1 MTEWSQCPDV
11 ERVPGKVS
19 GAWLVKGTRLP
30 VSAILE
36 HADDYTPEEI
46 AAEIFEGVSP
56 EVVRRIID
64 FARLHAPSSA

>member
-1 MTEWSQCPDV
+1 MIDWALSPDA
-11 ERVPGKVS
+11 ERIPGKVS

-46 AAEIFEGVSP
+46 AAEIFEGVTP
-56 EVVRRIID
+56 DTVLRIID
-64 FARLHAPSSA
+64 FARQHAPHPA